1 MKYKEQALD
10 LLRVHEGYRQ
20 FPYADSLGIQTIGYG
35 RNLESRGISE
45 PEAATLLANDITEAE
60 SLLGKYEYYPALSDE
75 RKAVLIDMMV
85 NLGSTRLAGFEKMHA
100 ALCAGDYKQAC
111 VEMLDSKWADQVG
124 QRSLTLAD
132 VMYNNKI

>member
-1 MKYKEQALD
+1 MLYKQQALD

-45 PEAATLLANDITEAE
+45 PEASELLANDIKEAE
-60 SLLGKYEYYPALSDE
+60 ELLNQYEYYCSLSGQ

-85 NLGSTRLAGFEKMHA
+85 NMGSPKFAGFKKMHA
-100 ALCAGDYKQAC
+100 ALAEFNYTRAAI
-111 VEMLDSKWADQVG
+111 EMLDSKWADQVG
-124 QRSLTLAD
+124 QRALTLAE
-132 VMYNNKI
+132 VMTNNKI